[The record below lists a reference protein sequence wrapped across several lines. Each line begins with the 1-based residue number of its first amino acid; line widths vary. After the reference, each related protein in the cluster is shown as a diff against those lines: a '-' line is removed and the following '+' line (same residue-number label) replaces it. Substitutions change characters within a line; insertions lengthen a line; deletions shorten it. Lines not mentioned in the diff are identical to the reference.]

1 MHSVR
6 FIAPLI
12 FALLSPVFVLAQTA
26 TTTAEQPQSDLEIQ
40 LNQFMNERSSLI
52 PTPEAIRSNA
62 LRDNLKV
69 TTIPKNPAPN
79 EPVRVTIESFL
90 SDLNKATISWSLNGS
105 VVERGAGK
113 TTFSFKNGA
122 SGQTTRLLVSITTN
136 GGERFTKEIVMN
148 PVGVTIIWEAD
159 TYTPPFY
166 KGKALMASQARVRAI
181 AIPDNIGT
189 RNALDAGNL
198 VYVWKK
204 DGAAIPEVSGYG
216 KNSFTFLGPKPYGKA
231 SVSVQVSSMS
241 DTIKSELHL
250 NEIPLANPFI
260 LFYEDHPLLG
270 AWYNRSLGGELT
282 LTKKEFSISAE
293 PYFFSNETSEISTIS
308 YNWALN
314 GKTVAN
320 PGRGITLRNETGEKG
335 DSALTLAMRG
345 LKQTFQSASRPIT
358 IHFTNEEASR
368 PTF

>member
-1 MHSVR
+1 MRSAR
-6 FIAPLI
+6 FITLFI
-12 FALLSPVFVLAQTA
+12 FALLSPFFVLAQT

-40 LNQFMNERSSLI
+40 LNQLMNERNGLI

-69 TTIPKNPAPN
+69 TTIPKNPAPG
-79 EPVRVTIESFL
+79 ESVRVTIESFL
-90 SDLNKATISWSLNGS
+90 SDLNKATISWSLNGN

-122 SGQTTRLLVSITTN
+122 SGQTTRLVISITTN
-136 GGERFTKEIVMN
+136 EGERFTKEIVMN
-148 PVGVTIIWEAD
+148 PVGVTILWEAD

-166 KGKALMASQARVRAI
+166 KGKALMAPQARIRAI
-181 AIPDNIGT
+181 AIPDNVGT

-204 DGAAIPEVSGYG
+204 DGSAIPEASGYG
-216 KNSFTFLGPKPYGKA
+216 KNSFSFLGPKPYGKA
-231 SVSVQVSSMS
+231 SVSVQVSSVN
-241 DTIKSELHL
+241 DTLKSELRL
-250 NEIPLANPFI
+250 DEIPLNNPFI

-270 AWYNRSLGGELT
+270 AWYNRSLGSDLT
-282 LTKKEFSISAE
+282 LAKKEFSISAE

-308 YNWALN
+308 YNWSLN
-314 GKTVAN
+314 GKTVTN
-320 PGRGITLRNETGEKG
+320 PGRGITLRNETGEQG
-335 DSALTLAMRG
+335 DSAITLAMRG
-345 LKQTFQSASRPIT
+345 LKQTFQSASRPIMV
-358 IHFTNEEASR
+358 HFMSEESSS